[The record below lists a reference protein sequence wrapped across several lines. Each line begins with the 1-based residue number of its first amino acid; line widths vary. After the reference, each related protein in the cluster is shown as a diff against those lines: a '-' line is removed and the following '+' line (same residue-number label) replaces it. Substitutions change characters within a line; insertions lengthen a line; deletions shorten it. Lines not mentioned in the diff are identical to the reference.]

1 MATEYKALKK
11 KVFPQAAESSE
22 SDEGGA
28 RRFQLLGVPDD
39 CTRSTALKALQWSV
53 KVLRSAGIRAW
64 TVTSSSPPPTRSFP
78 LRQAVVLV
86 LEQEY
91 RNTHDVVATTARK
104 LQTNL
109 PKIVPS
115 VPQPSSS
122 SQSAV
127 PAKFEQLESRVAELV
142 EQVVKTQTD
151 TAASIAEVQTVV
163 QAIDEKVN
171 SQETKLDTKIKT
183 MFNKLLQN
191 QQSCFRQL
199 EKTNAKAI
207 SELRTEYVAGY
218 SELKD
223 ILSNSPKARRLA
235 EVPP

>member
-1 MATEYKALKK
+1 M
-11 KVFPQAAESSE
+11 
-22 SDEGGA
+22 
-28 RRFQLLGVPDD
+28 
-39 CTRSTALKALQWSV
+39 
-53 KVLRSAGIRAW
+53 
-64 TVTSSSPPPTRSFP
+64 
-78 LRQAVVLV
+78 

-122 SQSAV
+122 SQSAG
-127 PAKFEQLESRVAELV
+127 PAKFEQLESRVAELA

-171 SQETKLDTKIKT
+171 SQEIKMDTKIET

-191 QQSCFRQL
+191 PQS
-199 EKTNAKAI
+199 
-207 SELRTEYVAGY
+207 
-218 SELKD
+218 
-223 ILSNSPKARRLA
+223 
-235 EVPP
+235 